1 MSEVVIDEKNFYEY
15 FKDVKT
21 SKPSKGDVMAA
32 YRAIAELHSGT
43 LKEDIVDALC
53 REPLGAKKAV
63 QLLVKIGQAERREAI
78 GVIKKVC
85 DDLLSGMPRNSVIMK
100 SYEYIFEMFF
110 YTKKEYVPE
119 NDNHWRII
127 SLKNLDDYL
136 EQLNNKNEKN
146 ESTIKE
152 DKEIH
157 QE

>member
-78 GVIKKVC
+78 GVIK
-85 DDLLSGMPRNSVIMK
+85 
-100 SYEYIFEMFF
+100 
-110 YTKKEYVPE
+110 
-119 NDNHWRII
+119 
-127 SLKNLDDYL
+127 
-136 EQLNNKNEKN
+136 
-146 ESTIKE
+146 
-152 DKEIH
+152 
-157 QE
+157 